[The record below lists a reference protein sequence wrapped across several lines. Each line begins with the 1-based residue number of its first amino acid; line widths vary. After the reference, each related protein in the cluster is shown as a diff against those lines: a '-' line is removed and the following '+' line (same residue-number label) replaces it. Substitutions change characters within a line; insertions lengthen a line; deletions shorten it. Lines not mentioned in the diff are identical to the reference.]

1 MGIRIEG
8 GCWIADH
15 DLFGT
20 PLWQYPW
27 NDSDGFHVE
36 TFTTGGLIPV
46 IGDTIE
52 NGVLVPKSGYIIN
65 NDPGFQKKHT
75 FKPRAWPI
83 EGQDS

>member
-8 GCWIADH
+8 GCTQSMSTGKWTYIYAD
-15 DLFGT
+15 T
-20 PLWQYPW
+20 
-27 NDSDGFHVE
+27 DGVHMVD
-36 TFTTGGLIPV
+36 FTAAQRPV

-75 FKPRAWPI
+75 FKPRVWPI